1 MRKRMRM
8 RKVMIT
14 MVIFTGCIALLIRKG
29 RKERHGNFR
38 G

>member
-1 MRKRMRM
+1 MRRRM

-14 MVIFTGCIALLIRKG
+14 IVIFIGCIALLIRKG
-29 RKERHGNFR
+29 KKERHGNFR

>member
-1 MRKRMRM
+1 MRRMRM

-14 MVIFTGCIALLIRKG
+14 AVIFIGCIALLIGKG